1 MSARI
6 PVLVITGPTGSG
18 KTQLALELA
27 TRLPLEIVNMDSA
40 QVYRGLDIGT
50 AKPDAPTRERIPHH
64 LIDIRDAALSY
75 SVGEFVRDAREQ
87 IEAIQSRNHIPA
99 LVGGTLLYLRAL
111 RRGLA
116 VLPEADPAT
125 RAALDARAAHSGW
138 PALHAELAAVDAV
151 AAARIHPNDG
161 QRIQRALEVHQLT
174 GHSISSLQAA
184 TRGLEDRYEW
194 LGFALL
200 PADRAAHQA
209 ALRARFQSML
219 DAGLLQ
225 EVQKLHRRGDLTER
239 HPAVRSVGYRQL
251 WRYIEGHYSLA
262 AAIEAA
268 NVATSQLA
276 KRQLTWLRSEP
287 GLVMLDPLQPST
299 SKEVISS
306 VARSVSSVLELPG

>member
-6 PVLVITGPTGSG
+6 PVVVITGPTGSG

-27 TRLPLEIVNMDSA
+27 ARLPLEIVNMDSA

-50 AKPDAPTRERIPHH
+50 AKPDAATRARVPHH
-64 LIDIRDAALSY
+64 LIDIRDAAQSY
-75 SVGEFVRDAREQ
+75 SAGEFVRDAREQ
-87 IEAIQSRNHIPA
+87 IEAIHRRGRIPA

-125 RAALDARAAHSGW
+125 RAAIDARAARSGW
-138 PALHAELAAVDAV
+138 PALHAELAAVDPA
-151 AAARIHPNDG
+151 AAARIHPNDA

-174 GHSISSLQAA
+174 GQSISSLQAA
-184 TRGLEDRYEW
+184 TRGLEDNYEW

-209 ALRARFQSML
+209 ALRTRFQSML

-225 EVQKLHRRGDLTER
+225 EVQKLQRRGDLTER

-251 WRYIEGHYSLA
+251 WRHIEGHCSLA
-262 AAIEAA
+262 AATDAA

-276 KRQLTWLRSEP
+276 KRQLTWLRSES

-299 SKEVISS
+299 SKEVFTS

>member
-50 AKPDAPTRERIPHH
+50 AKPDAATRARVPHH
-64 LIDIRDAALSY
+64 LIDIRDAAQSY
-75 SVGEFVRDAREQ
+75 SAGEFVRDARAQ
-87 IEAIQSRNHIPA
+87 IEAIQSRGRIPA

-125 RAALDARAAHSGW
+125 RAALDARAAQSGW
-138 PALHAELAAVDAV
+138 PALHAELAAVDTA
-151 AAARIHPNDG
+151 AAARIHPNDA

-174 GHSISSLQAA
+174 GRSISSLQAA
-184 TRGLEDRYEW
+184 TRGLEDSYEW

-200 PADRAAHQA
+200 PGDRAAHQA
-209 ALRARFQSML
+209 ALRTRFQAML

-251 WRYIEGHYSLA
+251 WRHLEGHCSLA
-262 AAIEAA
+262 DATEAA

-276 KRQLTWLRSEP
+276 KRQLTWLRSEA

-299 SKEVISS
+299 SKEVNTR
-306 VARSVSSVLELPG
+306 VARAVSSVLELPG